1 MSLLLNFFSVIWLA
15 MKRLWSNRALTLA
28 TMLGL
33 VVAVALV
40 TSVPLYSDAVN
51 YQLMREELSRAQ
63 SEGRPR
69 PPFAFM
75 YRYVG
80 AWHGAIEWDSYAPL
94 DSYFAGQGPAT
105 IGLPLELQVRHVK
118 TDNFRLFPASEAEY
132 ADIRKPLEWVNI
144 GVTTELKDHIRV
156 VEGDFPQTG
165 LRPNGAIEV
174 LISYRLVEK
183 LGLQPGE
190 DYVLFSEAKEDDEG
204 RRKREQVPVHISGV
218 WEALDGQEP
227 YWFYDPGAFEK
238 VLFLPEESFIQ
249 NLVPRLDNEV
259 YLAVWYFVFD
269 GEEVH
274 TQQAPGLLGRIVTTE
289 SQVTS
294 ILPDTALD
302 VSPKDALLKYRQ
314 QAQVLTV
321 LLYVFSIPIVGLVLY
336 FIALVSGMVVQRQK
350 NEISVL
356 KSRGTSNLQI
366 LGIYLLEGVL
376 VGAVALVGGPFGGR
390 LIAQVMGN
398 IKSFLAIVQR
408 PPLPVVISSYSL
420 RLGAGAVGI
429 AILTSLV
436 PALGAAQL
444 TIVSYKQE
452 LARSLR
458 RPFWQR
464 YFLDFIILAAP
475 LYGYYLL
482 RQQGTISVT
491 GEDGA
496 TGNPFQNPLLFLVP
510 TLFIFAVALVFMRFF
525 PLLMRFLSWL
535 GQYIG
540 GISSLLALRQLA
552 RSAQYYTGPLLL
564 LILTLSLAAF
574 SASMAQTLDTSLY
587 DQTYY
592 RTGGEVLLLE
602 TGWDN
607 TEGEGSATAGGTG
620 TLAGDEEEEDAGPQW
635 YFLPV
640 ADHLKVP
647 GVEAA
652 TRVGQYTAVASLQKQ
667 EQKGQFV
674 GIDRLDFPNTAVWRR
689 DYAYRTLGALMNEL
703 ATDRSGILVSPSF
716 LGANSLYMGDK
727 MHLRIGMTFGQSR
740 DIEFTVRGTIDYF
753 PTLYPEDG
761 PIFVGNLDYVFEQM
775 GGEFPYDVWIRVAP
789 WANVDQ
795 VVDDLGGLQFRIMDH
810 YDARIRVAAEQARP
824 ERRGIFGLLSVGF
837 VAAAVLTVMGFLLYS
852 FISFRRR
859 FIELGVLRAIGLSVP
874 QMGVFLAFEQ
884 FFLVAIGIVV
894 GMGLGTWASSLFIPF
909 FQVGSGQHPQ
919 TPPFVVLVAW
929 DDVMIIVGV
938 FAAMFVVA
946 IMGMIW
952 LLSRM
957 RVFQAI
963 KMGEATL

>member
-1 MSLLLNFFSVIWLA
+1 MSLFMNFFSVLWLA
-15 MKRLWSNRALTLA
+15 MKRLWNNRTLTLA
-28 TMLGL
+28 ITLGL
-33 VVAVALV
+33 AVAVGLV

-63 SEGRPR
+63 GEGRPR

-80 AWHGAIEWDSYAPL
+80 AWHGAVEWQEYASL
-94 DSYFAGQGPAT
+94 NSYFAGQGPAT
-105 IGLPLELQVRHVK
+105 IALPLESQVRHVK

-132 ADIRKPLEWVNI
+132 ADIRKPLEWVNL
-144 GVTTELKDHIRV
+144 GFMSKLEDHIRILEGYSPGPGLTPEGA
-156 VEGDFPQTG
+156 VE
-165 LRPNGAIEV
+165 A
-174 LISYRLVEK
+174 LISSRLVDK

-190 DYVLFSEAKEDDEG
+190 DFILFSESKDEEG
-204 RRKREQVPVHISGV
+204 RRQRTQVPVRITGV
-218 WEALDGQEP
+218 WEATDLQES

-238 VLFLPEESFIQ
+238 VLFVSEESFVQ
-249 NLVPRLDNEV
+249 NLVPRLDDEV
-259 YLAVWYFVFD
+259 YLAVWYFIFD
-269 GEEVH
+269 GDSVH
-274 TQQAPGLLGRIVTTE
+274 TQQAPELLGRIVTTE
-289 SQVTS
+289 VHITGM
-294 ILPDTALD
+294 LPNAALD

-336 FIALVSGMVVQRQK
+336 FITLISSMVVQRQR

-356 KSRGTSNLQI
+356 KSRGTGNLQI

-376 VGAVALVGGPFGGR
+376 VGIVALAVGPFGGR
-390 LIAQVMGN
+390 LIAQIMGN
-398 IKSFLAIVQR
+398 IKSFLTIVQR
-408 PPLPVVISSYSL
+408 PPLPVLISIYSV
-420 RLGAGAVGI
+420 RLGGVAVLI

-436 PALGAAQL
+436 PALGAARF
-444 TIVSYKQE
+444 TIVTYKQE

-464 YFLDFIILAAP
+464 YFLDLIILAAP

-482 RQQGTISVT
+482 RQQGTISVMADT
-491 GEDGA
+491 GSA
-496 TGNPFQNPLLFLVP
+496 GNPFQNPLLFLVP
-510 TLFIFAVALVFMRFF
+510 TLFIFAMGLVFMRFF
-525 PLLMRFLSWL
+525 PLLMRFLAWL
-535 GQYIG
+535 GQFMG
-540 GISSLLALRQLA
+540 GISSLLALRHLS

-574 SASMAQTLDTSLY
+574 SASMAKTLDTSLS

-592 RTGGEVLLLE
+592 HTGGDVLLLE
-602 TGWDN
+602 TGWDT
-607 TEGEGSATAGGTG
+607 TEGETGGGDAGGT
-620 TLAGDEEEEDAGPQW
+620 AEDEEEEAGPQW

-640 ADHLKVP
+640 ADHMKVP

-652 TRVGQYTAVASLQKQ
+652 TRIGEYTAVASLQKR

-674 GIDRLDFPNTAVWRR
+674 GIDRLDFPKVVAWRR
-689 DYAYRTLGALMNEL
+689 DYAYRTLGSLMNEL
-703 ATDRSGILVSPSF
+703 ALDRTALLASPSF

-727 MHLRIGMTFGQSR
+727 VHLRIGMTFGQSR
-740 DIEFTVRGTIDYF
+740 EIEFTVRGTVDYF
-753 PTLYPEDG
+753 PTQYPEDG
-761 PIFVGNLDYVFEQM
+761 PIFVGNLDYLFEQM

-789 WANVDQ
+789 WANTEQ
-795 VVDDLGGLQFRIMDH
+795 VVDELGELQFRIMDH
-810 YDARIRVAAEQARP
+810 YDARTRVAEEQAKP

-874 QMGVFLAFEQ
+874 QMGAFLAFEQ
-884 FFLVAIGIVV
+884 FFLVAIGILG
-894 GMGLGTWASSLFIPF
+894 GMGLGTWAGSLFIPF
-909 FQVGSGQHPQ
+909 LQVGAGEHAH

-929 DDVMIIVGV
+929 DDVMIIVAV

-957 RVFQAI
+957 RVFEAI

>member
-1 MSLLLNFFSVIWLA
+1 MSLFLNFFSVLWLA
-15 MKRLWSNRALTLA
+15 TKRLWSSRALTA
-28 TMLGL
+28 AIMLGL
-33 VVAVALV
+33 IMAVALV

-51 YQLMREELSRAQ
+51 YQLMREELSRIQ
-63 SEGRPR
+63 TESRPR

-80 AWHGAIEWDSYAPL
+80 AWHGAVEWEDYMPISSYL
-94 DSYFAGQGPAT
+94 TGQGPAT
-105 IGLPLELQVRHVK
+105 IGLPLELQVRHIK

-144 GVTTELKDHIRV
+144 GFINGLEDHIRLL
-156 VEGDFPQTG
+156 EGRLPQANPTAQ
-165 LRPNGAIEV
+165 GAIEV
-174 LISYRLVEK
+174 LISQRLVER

-190 DYVLFSEAKEDDEG
+190 DYILFAESKQTEEG
-204 RRKREQVPVHISGV
+204 RRKRIQVPVRIAGV
-218 WEALDGQEP
+218 WESIDNQEP
-227 YWFYDPGAFEK
+227 YWFYDPAAFEK
-238 VLFLPEESFIQ
+238 VLFVSEESFVQ
-249 NLVPRLDNEV
+249 NLVPKLEDEV
-259 YLAVWYFVFD
+259 YLAVWYFIFNGD
-269 GEEVH
+269 EVH

-289 SQVTS
+289 AQVAS
-294 ILPDTALD
+294 LLPNTALD

-314 QAQVLTV
+314 QAQVLTI

-336 FIALVSGMVVQRQK
+336 FIALISSMVVQRQR

-356 KSRGTSNLQI
+356 KSRGTSTLQI

-376 VGAVALVGGPFGGR
+376 IGVIALAVGPFVGR
-390 LIAQVMGN
+390 LIAQIMGN

-408 PPLPVVISSYSL
+408 PPLPVVISIYSL
-420 RLGAGAVGI
+420 RLGAAAVVI
-429 AILTSLV
+429 AILTSLI
-436 PALGAAQL
+436 PALGAARF

-452 LARSLR
+452 LARSLQ

-464 YFLDFIILAAP
+464 YFVDLIILAAP

-482 RQQGTISVT
+482 RQQGTISLR
-491 GEDGA
+491 GESGA
-496 TGNPFQNPLLFLVP
+496 PGNPFQNPLLFLVP
-510 TLFIFAVALVFMRFF
+510 TLFIFAMALVFMRFF

-535 GQYIG
+535 GQFIG
-540 GISSLLALRQLA
+540 GISSLLALRHLA

-574 SASMAQTLDTSLY
+574 SASMAKTLDTSLY

-592 RTGGEVLLLE
+592 RTGGDVLLIE
-602 TGWDN
+602 TGWD
-607 TEGEGSATAGGTG
+607 TSEGGGSVGDPGGF
-620 TLAGDEEEEDAGPQW
+620 AAEEEEEEEEGPRW

-640 ADHLKVP
+640 ADHLKAP

-652 TRVGQYTAVASLQKQ
+652 TRIGQYTAVARLQKR
-667 EQKGQFV
+667 EQKGKFV
-674 GIDRLDFPNTAVWRR
+674 GIDRLDFPKVAVWRR
-689 DYAYRTLGALMNEL
+689 DYAYRSLGALMNEL
-703 ATDRSGILVSPSF
+703 ALDRAALLASPSF

-727 MHLRIGMTFGQSR
+727 VHLRIGMTFGQSQE
-740 DIEFTVRGTIDYF
+740 IEFTIRGTVDYF

-761 PIFVGNLDYVFEQM
+761 PIFVGNLDYLFEQM
-775 GGEFPYDVWIRVAP
+775 GGEFPHDVWIRLAP
-789 WANVDQ
+789 WANTEQ
-795 VVDDLGGLQFRIMDH
+795 VVEQLGGLQFRVLDY
-810 YDARIRVAAEQARP
+810 YDAHTRVAKEQAKP

-859 FIELGVLRAIGLSVP
+859 FIELGVLRAIGLSVS

-884 FFLVAIGIVV
+884 FFLVTIGIVV
-894 GMGLGTWASSLFIPF
+894 GMALGTWASSLFIPF
-909 FQVGSGQHPQ
+909 LQVGAGKHAQ
-919 TPPFVVLVAW
+919 TPPFVVLIAW
-929 DDVMIIVGV
+929 DNVLIIVAV

-957 RVFQAI
+957 RVFEAI
-963 KMGEATL
+963 KLGEATL

>member
-1 MSLLLNFFSVIWLA
+1 MSLFLNFFSVLWLA
-15 MKRLWSNRALTLA
+15 MKRLWSSRALTA
-28 TMLGL
+28 AIMLGL
-33 VVAVALV
+33 IMAVALV

-51 YQLMREELSRAQ
+51 YQLMREELSRIQ
-63 SEGRPR
+63 TEGRPR

-80 AWHGAIEWDSYAPL
+80 AWHGAIEWEDYAPL

-105 IGLPLELQVRHVK
+105 IGLPLELQVRHIK

-144 GVTTELKDHIRV
+144 GFMSNLHDHIQIL
-156 VEGDFPQTG
+156 EGHLPQANPT
-165 LRPNGAIEV
+165 PEGAIEV
-174 LISYRLVEK
+174 LISQRLVEK

-190 DYVLFSEAKEDDEG
+190 DYVLFTESKQTEEG
-204 RRKREQVPVHISGV
+204 RRKRVQVPVRIVGV
-218 WEALDGQEP
+218 WESTDNKDP

-238 VLFLPEESFIQ
+238 VLFISEESFVQ
-249 NLVPRLDNEV
+249 NLVPKMEGEV
-259 YLAVWYFVFD
+259 YLGVWYFIFNGD
-269 GEEVH
+269 EVH

-289 SQVTS
+289 VQVAS
-294 ILPDTALD
+294 LLPNTALD

-314 QAQVLTV
+314 QAQVLTI

-336 FIALVSGMVVQRQK
+336 FITLISSMVVQRQR

-376 VGAVALVGGPFGGR
+376 IGIVTLAMGPFVGR
-390 LIAQVMGN
+390 LIAQIMGN
-398 IKSFLAIVQR
+398 IKSFMSIVQR
-408 PPLPVVISSYSL
+408 PPLPVVISIYSL
-420 RLGAGAVGI
+420 RLGAAAIVI
-429 AILTSLV
+429 AILTSLI
-436 PALGAAQL
+436 PALGAARF
-444 TIVSYKQE
+444 TIVTYKQE
-452 LARSLR
+452 LARSLQR
-458 RPFWQR
+458 AFWQR
-464 YFLDFIILAAP
+464 YFLDIIILAAP

-482 RQQGTISVT
+482 RQQGTISLG
-491 GEDGA
+491 GESGA

-525 PLLMRFLSWL
+525 PLLMRFLAWL
-535 GQYIG
+535 GQFIG
-540 GISSLLALRQLA
+540 GVSSLLALRHLA

-574 SASMAQTLDTSLY
+574 SSSMAKTLDTSLY

-592 RTGGEVLLLE
+592 RTGGHVLLIE
-602 TGWDN
+602 TGWD
-607 TEGEGSATAGGTG
+607 TSGDSGSTDTGGFSE
-620 TLAGDEEEEDAGPQW
+620 AEEEEEEGPRW

-647 GVEAA
+647 EVEGA
-652 TRVGQYTAVASLQKQ
+652 TRIGQYTAVARLQKR

-674 GIDRLDFPNTAVWRR
+674 GIDRLDFPQVAVWRR

-703 ATDRSGILVSPSF
+703 ALDRTALLASPSF
-716 LGANSLYMGDK
+716 LGANSLYMDDK
-727 MHLRIGMTFGQSR
+727 VHLRIGMTFGQSQE
-740 DIEFTVRGTIDYF
+740 IEFTIRGTVDYF

-761 PIFVGNLDYVFEQM
+761 PIFVGNLDYLFEQM
-775 GGEFPYDVWIRVAP
+775 GGEFPYDVWIRLAP
-789 WANVDQ
+789 WANTEQ
-795 VVDDLGGLQFRIMDH
+795 VVEQLGGLQFRVLDH
-810 YDARIRVAAEQARP
+810 YDARIRVAEEQAKP

-837 VAAAVLTVMGFLLYS
+837 VAAALLTVMGFLLYS

-859 FIELGVLRAIGLSVP
+859 FVELGVLRAIGLSVS

-894 GMGLGTWASSLFIPF
+894 GMALGTWSSSLFIPF
-909 FQVGSGQHPQ
+909 LQVGAGEHAQ
-919 TPPFVVLVAW
+919 TPPFVVLIAW
-929 DDVMIIVGV
+929 NNVLIIVAV

-946 IMGMIW
+946 IIGMIW
-952 LLSRM
+952 LLSHM

-963 KMGEATL
+963 KLGEATL

>member
-1 MSLLLNFFSVIWLA
+1 MSLFLNFFSVLWLA
-15 MKRLWSNRALTLA
+15 MKRLWSSRALTVA
-28 TMLGL
+28 IMLGL
-33 VVAVALV
+33 IVAVALV
-40 TSVPLYSDAVN
+40 TGVPLYSDAVN

-63 SEGRPR
+63 TEGRPR

-80 AWHGAIEWDSYAPL
+80 AWHGAVEWEDYAPL

-105 IGLPLELQVRHVK
+105 IGLPLELQVRHIK

-144 GVTTELKDHIRV
+144 GFISGLENHIQLL
-156 VEGDFPQTG
+156 EGRFPQANPT
-165 LRPNGAIEV
+165 PEGAIEV
-174 LISYRLVEK
+174 LISQRLVEK

-190 DYVLFSEAKEDDEG
+190 DYVLFAESKQTEEG
-204 RRKREQVPVHISGV
+204 RRKRVQVPVRISGV
-218 WEALDGQEP
+218 WEVVDSQEP
-227 YWFYDPGAFEK
+227 FWFYDPGAFEK
-238 VLFLPEESFIQ
+238 VLFVSEESFVQ
-249 NLVPRLDNEV
+249 NLVPKLEGEV
-259 YLAVWYFVFD
+259 YLAVWYFIFNGD
-269 GEEVH
+269 EVH

-289 SQVTS
+289 VQVAS
-294 ILPDTALD
+294 LLPNTALD
-302 VSPKDALLKYRQ
+302 VSPKDALMKYRQ
-314 QAQVLTV
+314 QAQVLTI

-336 FIALVSGMVVQRQK
+336 FIALISSMVVQRQR

-366 LGIYLLEGVL
+366 LGIYLLEGVIIGL
-376 VGAVALVGGPFGGR
+376 VALTVGPLGGR
-390 LIAQVMGN
+390 LIAQIMGN

-408 PPLPVVISSYSL
+408 PPLPVVISIYSL
-420 RLGAGAVGI
+420 RLGATAVVI
-429 AILTSLV
+429 AILTSLI
-436 PALGAAQL
+436 PALGAARF
-444 TIVSYKQE
+444 TIVTYKQE
-452 LARSLR
+452 LARSLQ

-464 YFLDFIILAAP
+464 YFLDLIILAAP

-482 RQQGTISVT
+482 RQQGTLSLR
-491 GEDGA
+491 GESGA

-510 TLFIFAVALVFMRFF
+510 TLFIFAVALVFTRFF
-525 PLLMRFLSWL
+525 PLLMRFFAWL
-535 GQYIG
+535 GQFIG
-540 GISSLLALRQLA
+540 GISSLLALRHLA

-574 SASMAQTLDTSLY
+574 SASMAKTLDTSLY

-592 RTGGEVLLLE
+592 RTGGDVLLIE
-602 TGWDN
+602 TGWDT
-607 TEGEGSATAGGTG
+607 TEGGGSAAPGGEG
-620 TLAGDEEEEDAGPQW
+620 GSMAAEEEEEEGPQW

-647 GVEAA
+647 GVEGA
-652 TRVGQYTAVASLQKQ
+652 TRVAQYTAVASLQKQ

-674 GIDRLDFPNTAVWRR
+674 GIDRLDFPQVTMWRR

-703 ATDRSGILVSPSF
+703 ALDRTALLASPSF

-727 MHLRIGMTFGQSR
+727 VRLRIGMTFGQSQE
-740 DIEFTVRGTIDYF
+740 IEFTIRGTVDYF

-761 PIFVGNLDYVFEQM
+761 PIFVGNLDYLFEQM
-775 GGEFPYDVWIRVAP
+775 GGEFPYDVWIRLAP
-789 WANVDQ
+789 WANTEQ
-795 VVDDLGGLQFRIMDH
+795 VVEQLGDFQFRVLDH
-810 YDARIRVAAEQARP
+810 YDARTRVAEEQAKP

-859 FIELGVLRAIGLSVP
+859 FIELGVLRAIGLSVS

-894 GMGLGTWASSLFIPF
+894 GMVLGTWASSLFIPF
-909 FQVGSGQHPQ
+909 LQVGTGEHAQ
-919 TPPFVVLVAW
+919 TPPFVVLIAW
-929 DDVMIIVGV
+929 DNVMIIVAV

-946 IMGMIW
+946 ILGMIW
-952 LLSRM
+952 LLSHM

-963 KMGEATL
+963 KLGEATL